1 MVLNVE
7 LLWHQQG
14 CLCVISCTLVSCLYM
29 TLCTAHH
36 AFSETWN
43 GFLVCDIVMWVRA
56 LKWFLLKA
64 MIVVYFRTTNFISSA
79 LLTVHQLLQD
89 LGFI

>member
-1 MVLNVE
+1 
-7 LLWHQQG
+7 
-14 CLCVISCTLVSCLYM
+14 M

-43 GFLVCDIVMWVRA
+43 GFHACEIVMCVRA

-64 MIVVYFRTTNFISSA
+64 MIVVCFRTANFISSA
-79 LLTVHQLLQD
+79 LLTVHQLLQYLD
-89 LGFI
+89 FI